1 MVMKHNENAA
11 AARVPLVSSSARSK
25 TRRLL
30 LLLPKLTVYF
40 YCTKAS
46 SQGVSAWFAARLLGS
61 DWAFFFPFLSFF
73 SFLLFV
79 LFYCFLFYFIY
90 LPFLLFVLLY
100 CCLFYYI
107 LFFLGGGGWFCF
119 GFICFLFYIGNVAL
133 FCPLFPSAR
142 TFFPYLLR
150 LNGVRLN
157 LICTFLLSSL
167 LSLIHV
173 LPSRSQSLS

>member
-1 MVMKHNENAA
+1 MRTRPPLESRWW
-11 AARVPLVSSSARSK
+11 AARRDLRPAVCCYCSLSLLCIFTAQKPVPRESQPG
-25 TRRLL
+25 LL
-30 LLLPKLTVYF
+30 HV
-40 YCTKAS
+40 C
-46 SQGVSAWFAARLLGS
+46 S
-61 DWAFFFPFLSFF
+61 DRTEPSFFLSYL
-73 SFLLFV
+73 SSRSCCLF
-79 LFYCFLFYFIY
+79 CFIVFYFILSIY
-90 LPFLLFVLLY
+90 RS
-100 CCLFYYI
+100 CCLFCCIVVYFIIFY
-107 LFFLGGGGWFCF
+107 FFLGGGGWFCF